1 MRYVGED
8 ERGSLRR
15 HPHRLKHNLKSLRS
29 STTLLIAG
37 CPSFCPAA
45 AHFHFHVAQPHNP
58 RSPSIHPSIHPASL
72 PVFLS
77 LPFHISHVWFLSI
90 YLARLIYLLA
100 TSLSRSPS
108 PSRLIREL
116 VDLMLVMRQ
125 ACNKALQKKRE
136 PLYCKYNG
144 WHSQYV
150 LFRRDKNIEFG
161 NYLTNKQLQAITIIL
176 CCLHFITNAQDWTH
190 WCDSNHT
197 KANNDWH
204 DNIQPHK
211 SEHEIWD
218 DKWLSCYYYR
228 CQGRA
233 SWY

>member
-8 ERGSLRR
+8 ERGSLRW

-29 STTLLIAG
+29 SHYSVNSRLPQLL
-37 CPSFCPAA
+37 PSCSPLSLSCCAA
-45 AHFHFHVAQPHNP
+45 TQSAKPL
-58 RSPSIHPSIHPASL
+58 HPSIHPASL

>member
-15 HPHRLKHNLKSLRS
+15 HPHRLKHNLKSLLS
-29 STTLLIAG
+29 SHYSVKSRLPQLL
-37 CPSFCPAA
+37 PSCGPLSLSCCAA
-45 AHFHFHVAQPHNP
+45 TQSVKPL
-58 RSPSIHPSIHPASL
+58 HPSIHHASL

-90 YLARLIYLLA
+90 HLARLIYLLA

-116 VDLMLVMRQ
+116 VDLMVVMRQ
-125 ACNKALQKKRE
+125 ACNKALQKKGE